1 VLKPMSDDLDG
12 LRQAFEGSNEE
23 LAKLREAIAPELRGI
38 RDAAEP
44 LHGELGR
51 QRESIDELDDDL
63 RDVVEPLQPA
73 AERLGRLAERLPGP
87 GRKR

>member
-1 VLKPMSDDLDG
+1 MT
-12 LRQAFEGSNEE
+12 
-23 LAKLREAIAPELRGI
+23 PELRGI

-51 QRESIDELDDDL
+51 QRESIDRLPQAIAPLEEELGEM
-63 RDVVEPLQPA
+63 RDVVEPLTPA
-73 AERLGRLAERLPGP
+73 AERVGRLAERLPGP